1 MFFKKKKKK
10 EEKPVIS
17 CKYKDKRIYNY
28 LPAEACIIIFPLR
41 SPKVL
46 VKLDL

>member
-1 MFFKKKKKK
+1 MFFLKK
-10 EEKPVIS
+10 EEKPVIPR
-17 CKYKDKRIYNY
+17 KNKDKGIKNY